1 MELSWQ
7 RPEEDWTGVSHAKL
21 AGWLVFYALFLLHAV
36 TNNTGFLILDHV
48 NLVIH
53 EAGHFFFGWFG
64 NTIGILGGTLGE
76 LLVPLLIAAYFFWH
90 RDTAGTSFAAFWFFE
105 NFLYI
110 GTYMADAR
118 SLALPLWV
126 PVNTTGSSCSANG
139 DCWRMTGR
147 LAALPATSA
156 GSGCWPPSPG
166 SRGCRGITVIR
177 GAAASSEGMLL
188 EEALRR
194 LVAESGTQFD
204 PKVVE

>member
-64 NTIGILGGTLGE
+64 NTIGVLGGTLGE

-90 RDTAGTSFAAFWFFE
+90 RDTAGTSFAVFWFFE

-118 SLALPLWV
+118 SLALPLV
-126 PVNTTGSSCSANG
+126 GSEEHDWELLFGQWGLLAHDRTIGGATRDIGWLGMLATVAWLAWMSWHNG
-139 DCWRMTGR
+139 DAGRRGEPWR
-147 LAALPATSA
+147 
-156 GSGCWPPSPG
+156 
-166 SRGCRGITVIR
+166 
-177 GAAASSEGMLL
+177 
-188 EEALRR
+188 
-194 LVAESGTQFD
+194 
-204 PKVVE
+204 